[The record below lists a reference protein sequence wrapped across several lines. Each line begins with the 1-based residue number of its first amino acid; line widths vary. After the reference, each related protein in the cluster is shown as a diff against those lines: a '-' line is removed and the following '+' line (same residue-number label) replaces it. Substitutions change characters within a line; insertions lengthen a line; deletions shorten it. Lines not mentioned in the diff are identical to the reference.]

1 MKNIEQLTLIFMNT
15 FDLTIKHRQRIED
28 DAIALSDQ
36 LAERGFV
43 GKFNGP
49 DIINNSS
56 IIGQGFPDWTA
67 RVNRLATLPQLVGAK
82 ILPARG

>member
-1 MKNIEQLTLIFMNT
+1 MHLRRDSFPCLFDIQIKRDHVKNIEQLTLIFMNT
-15 FDLTIKHRQRIED
+15 FDLTIKHRQRIEG

-56 IIGQGFPDWTA
+56 IIGQAFQTG
-67 RVNRLATLPQLVGAK
+67 QQG
-82 ILPARG
+82 

>member
-56 IIGQGFPDWTA
+56 IIG
-67 RVNRLATLPQLVGAK
+67 RLSRLDSKGKSVGHPSPAVGAK
-82 ILPARG
+82 AAGRG

>member
-56 IIGQGFPDWTA
+56 IIGGLS
-67 RVNRLATLPQLVGAK
+67 RLDSKGKSVGHPSPSCCKKA
-82 ILPARG
+82 ACRG